1 MNSEANYSGVVIV
14 IPTRNRAQLA
24 MNAVRSVLDQP
35 VNNLQ
40 VMVSDNSTSEP
51 DREEVSSFCVGL
63 NDARLSY
70 VRPPESLAMTA
81 HWDWAIEQALAGYSA
96 SHFLYLTDRMMFRRG
111 ALKEILDLAVLYGN
125 KIISYNH
132 DRICD
137 DIRPIRFEQYP
148 GTAKLIEVQT
158 SRLSWLVSQSILHHG
173 LPRMLNCIVPR
184 EVLDR
189 MRRRFGNVFASI
201 APDFNF
207 CFRSLD
213 VEDSILF
220 FDKSPIFHYAL
231 NRSNGAS
238 VSRGEMTPDNA
249 DFTANLP
256 VDNSIRNYATPIPQL
271 NTAVNAVFNEYL
283 IYKQESMS
291 PRFFDLDVQ
300 KYLRANAVEM
310 REVRDPQL
318 RAEMHVLLEKHGYR
332 EVENDLPPA
341 SPLARLKRARP
352 RSVLNFLARRVGIAS
367 PPDVSLEFGELDEA
381 IDYARNVSRGNWK
394 NWTMEAELLQGRE
407 LPASPAPSAGASAS
421 R

>member
-1 MNSEANYSGVVIV
+1 MNSAAEYKGVVVV

-24 MNAVRSVLDQP
+24 MNAIRSVLDQP
-35 VNNLQ
+35 IYDLQ
-40 VMVSDNSTSEP
+40 VMVSDNSASAP
-51 DREEVSSFCVGL
+51 DREELSSFCAGL
-63 NDARLSY
+63 NDSRVRYLS
-70 VRPPESLAMTA
+70 PPESLAMPA
-81 HWDWAIEQALAGYSA
+81 HWEWAIEQALVRYSA
-96 SHFLYLTDRMMFRRG
+96 NHFLYLTDRMMFRRE
-111 ALKEILDLAVLYGN
+111 ALKEVLDLVVLYPD
-125 KIISYNH
+125 KVVSYNH
-132 DRICD
+132 DRIAD
-137 DIRPIRFEQYP
+137 DRQPIRLEQYP
-148 GTAKLIEVQT
+148 GTAKLIEVET
-158 SRLSWLVSQSILHHG
+158 VRLSWLVSQSVLHHG

-207 CFRSLD
+207 CFRCLD
-213 VEDSILF
+213 IEDSILF

-291 PRFFDLDVQ
+291 PRFFDMDLQ
-300 KYLRANAVEM
+300 NYLRANAVEM

-318 RAEMHVLLEKHGYR
+318 RAEMDALLVERGYR
-332 EVENDLPPA
+332 ENDVA
-341 SPLARLKRARP
+341 S
-352 RSVLNFLARRVGIAS
+352 
-367 PPDVSLEFGELDEA
+367 
-381 IDYARNVSRGNWK
+381 
-394 NWTMEAELLQGRE
+394 
-407 LPASPAPSAGASAS
+407 GASAGPLKRVRSVAGSGRSHSGRARRWLVDFAAARGRS
-421 R
+421 RRFCG